1 MKARPLYVNV
11 WRELTAEKSMVFLA
25 GPRQSGKTTLAQMIA
40 EEFTN
45 RLYVNWDIPEDRIRL
60 IENPFFFQEI
70 ERRNGSIPLVV
81 FDEIHKYRDWKN
93 YLKGVCDRFHKE
105 FKFLVS
111 GSGRLDIYQK
121 GGDSLAGRYYLF
133 HLWPF
138 TLREL
143 TGGARDLDDFKKQPL
158 NVLTEK
164 TPEPLEV
171 WSALERFSG
180 FPEPFHTGREASYQ
194 RWSNTYSQQLIRED
208 IRD

>member
-1 MKARPLYVNV
+1 MKSRPLYLKV
-11 WRELTAEKSMVFLA
+11 WRELAAEKAMIFLS

-45 RLYVNWDIPEDRIRL
+45 RLYLNWDIPEARTRL
-60 IENPFFFQEI
+60 LGNPFFFQEI
-70 ERRNGSIPLVV
+70 ERRDRSRPLIV

-93 YLKGVCDRFHKE
+93 YLKGVYDRFHGE

-138 TLREL
+138 TLTEL
-143 TGGARDLDDFKKQPL
+143 GGGVRDFEDFSRNLLDVQ
-158 NVLTEK
+158 TEK
-164 TPEPLEV
+164 EAERKKA
-171 WSALERFSG
+171 WASLERFSG
-180 FPEPFHTGREASYQ
+180 FPEPFLNGGDA
-194 RWSNTYSQQLIRED
+194 
-208 IRD
+208 